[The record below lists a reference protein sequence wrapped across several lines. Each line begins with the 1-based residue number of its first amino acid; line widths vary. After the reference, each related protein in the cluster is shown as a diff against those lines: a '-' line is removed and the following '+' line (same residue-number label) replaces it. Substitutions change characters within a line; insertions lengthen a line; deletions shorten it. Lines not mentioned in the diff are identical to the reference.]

1 MKKSLSAGVNLF
13 FGIQFSLRFIVYMYL
28 IHNPTSSF
36 EFSYS
41 GWHYDAIGM
50 LLLVYVDCVITA
62 LVLILLNLKGY
73 SEVKKKYESITLSEY
88 FYGAL
93 IWAVIPV
100 GLALVGGLIYGI
112 L

>member
-1 MKKSLSAGVNLF
+1 MKKNLPIGVNLF
-13 FGIQFSLRFIVYMYL
+13 FGIQFSLRFFLYMYL
-28 IHNPTSSF
+28 IRNPTSSF

-50 LLLVYVDCVITA
+50 LLLMYVDCFITV

-73 SEVKKKYESITLSEY
+73 SEARKKNTEITLLNY
-88 FYGAL
+88 FFGAL
-93 IWAVIPV
+93 IWSVIPV
-100 GLALVGGLIYGI
+100 GFALVGGLVYGI